1 MNVNGRPTYLKETP
15 IYLPVLGKS
24 NPSAAGSDLIDL
36 DEAPAHVSVLKAVQR
51 LAGSRI
57 TPPDPNST
65 KQPKLLRDLS
75 AVSSV
80 GRTPC
85 LEANMRRV
93 VRLSSQAVP
102 GCSQNVGRYSLF
114 DANNMVVLGSERA
127 KTVAN
132 HKPTNMHLVEQA
144 DRDQAEKV
152 LDHLETRETLA
163 AKMQSVMSQNT
174 TCHICHECNYTLER
188 QPDTCRSMGHMTT
201 RATVKKTWHRCKKC
215 RLHTTA
221 LGRKEPAVSCVRCAG
236 SEWERV
242 SMYKGAELAELTP
255 KLKITNEKRRIYDKS

>member
-132 HKPTNMHLVEQA
+132 HKPTNMHLVEQVE
-144 DRDQAEKV
+144 QLYHQLSLFIGFLKSEFKNPLSNEEYVENWTWSLFLFV
-152 LDHLETRETLA
+152 LIR
-163 AKMQSVMSQNT
+163 
-174 TCHICHECNYTLER
+174 
-188 QPDTCRSMGHMTT
+188 P
-201 RATVKKTWHRCKKC
+201 TVTKLRRFWTIWRPGRRWRPRCS
-215 RLHTTA
+215 R
-221 LGRKEPAVSCVRCAG
+221 
-236 SEWERV
+236 
-242 SMYKGAELAELTP
+242 
-255 KLKITNEKRRIYDKS
+255 